1 MVSQKRRRKEGKT
14 EEKRLFPHL
23 FGKSIINEE
32 KRGKK
37 RKPKNTKEYTIN
49 TFTNNFPKKKREK
62 KKSHLASREA
72 VGGAVKDQRHY
83 RHTLSRFLCF
93 LFIFKNK

>member
-14 EEKRLFPHL
+14 EEKRLFSHL

-49 TFTNNFPKKKREK
+49 TFTNNFPKKKRGK
-62 KKSHLASREA
+62 KKVTLPAVRQSEVPSRTKGTIA
-72 VGGAVKDQRHY
+72 
-83 RHTLSRFLCF
+83 TP
-93 LFIFKNK
+93 